1 MSEAAEGVQNELSA
15 RFLLCGFFQGG
26 KAMALGR
33 SMLTVGGFTGLSR
46 VLGFVRDVLIAAMLG
61 AGPVADAFF
70 VAFKLPNLF
79 RRIFAEGAFNAAF
92 VPIFSQKLV
101 QESQE
106 EARTFARQTF
116 GALVCVLLIFSAV
129 AMMSMPWVTL
139 LLAPGFLLEN
149 APFGGD
155 GTGFSALFD
164 GFSTPVGRSE
174 KFDLAV
180 ALGMITFPYLFF
192 MSLVALLSGVLNAL
206 HRFAAAA
213 AAPVV
218 LNLCFIFA
226 LAVLLPFFADK
237 GRVMAWTVFV
247 AGVAQFALLLVACRR
262 AGFAL
267 WPTWPRWSH
276 DLSRLLRR
284 VGPGVLSAGAM
295 QINVQIGTLVASLQA
310 SAVSWLYYA
319 DRIYQL
325 PLGLIGVAF
334 GVVLLPELSRRLA
347 QSDQG
352 GANTT
357 LNRGI
362 ELAMVLTLPATAALM
377 AIPWAI
383 IVVLF
388 EHGQFSRAASDAT
401 ARALMA
407 YAVGLPAFVL
417 MKLLQPAFF
426 ARQDTLTPF
435 RVALVSIALNI
446 VLSLVLFRL
455 WGHVGIAL
463 ATSLSAWVHVGLL
476 YLVLRR
482 RGDYRMDARLL
493 WRLPRIFA
501 ASVVMA
507 SALWAGKR
515 WALPFL
521 NGSVVEKTLALM
533 GLVAGG
539 LTLYGLLSL
548 VIGAVQWRDLRRLM
562 P

>member
-1 MSEAAEGVQNELSA
+1 
-15 RFLLCGFFQGG
+15 
-26 KAMALGR
+26 MALGR
-33 SMLTVGGFTGLSR
+33 SILTVGGFTGLSR
-46 VLGFVRDVLIAAMLG
+46 VLGFVRDVLIATMLG

-101 QESQE
+101 QDSQE
-106 EARTFARQTF
+106 DARRFARQTC

-129 AMMSMPWVTL
+129 AMIFMPWVTF
-139 LLAPGFLLEN
+139 LLAPGFLLDS
-149 APFGGD
+149 APFGGF
-155 GTGFSALFD
+155 GTGFSTLFD
-164 GFSTPVGRSE
+164 GFSNPLGRSE

-206 HRFAAAA
+206 RRFAVAA

-226 LAVLLPFFADK
+226 LVVLLPFFADK

-247 AGVAQFALLLVACRR
+247 AGVAQFALLIVACRR
-262 AGFAL
+262 AGFTL
-267 WPTWPRWSH
+267 WPTWPRWSQ

-284 VGPGVLSAGAM
+284 LGPGVLSAGAM

-319 DRIYQL
+319 DRVYQL
-325 PLGLIGVAF
+325 PLGLIGIAF

-347 QSDQG
+347 ESDQG

-377 AIPWAI
+377 AMPWAI
-383 IVVLF
+383 VVVLF
-388 EHGQFSRAASDAT
+388 EYGQFSRAASDAT
-401 ARALMA
+401 ATALMA
-407 YAVGLPAFVL
+407 YALGLPAFVL

-426 ARQDTLTPF
+426 ARQDTATPF

-446 VLSLVLFRL
+446 VLCFVLFRF

-463 ATSLSAWVHVGLL
+463 ATSVASWVNVGVL
-476 YLVLRR
+476 YLLLRR
-482 RGDYRMDARLL
+482 RGHYRMDARLF

-521 NGSVVEKTLALM
+521 NGSMLEKILALM

-539 LTLYGLLSL
+539 VALYGVLSL